1 MDISLKERIEKLV
14 EVYGTDVL
22 KILHPFTDIDLVLEP
37 VPDDETEFDLWA
49 SSQNVHVLGSAR
61 RGWDSDVGEY
71 VGWATHVVYLDGEK
85 VGYERV
91 DDGQE

>member
-22 KILHPFTDIDLVLEP
+22 QILHPFTDIDLVLEP
-37 VPDDETEFDLWA
+37 VPDDEAQFDHWA
-49 SSQNVHVLGSAR
+49 SSQNVRVLGSAR

-85 VGYERV
+85 VGYERL
-91 DDGQE
+91 DGAE